1 MPQRV
6 VLRHLNASRAN
17 QVEDFPI
24 EGPGELMIGRDPTC
38 NVRYDPDREDL
49 VSRHHAKIIVDV
61 PDPLSCSLAD
71 LNSRNGTFVNRQRIY
86 ASVKLVPGDV
96 VQLGAG
102 GPEFEFDVDPRPPG
116 ARPTRVASNLPAPML
131 APTRDGALGM
141 PPAPP
146 VPPAPAGV
154 GRATVERMLVE
165 QSRSQTRKFLFIS
178 LIVVLAL
185 AVGALAVWNA
195 RRGKGGG
202 GDVSKGIVPSDIAQ
216 ANTDSVVFFEVGWK
230 LIDMESGRQL
240 NHVYQPNAM
249 KNQDGQ
255 IVPILQGAGGFLPV
269 FVLLPGESNIE
280 PMLTTDEGQ
289 GKYKAI
295 GGAHTGSGFVVSPDG
310 FILTNRHVAA
320 TWHTRYNWPRSDQAG
335 VVYVLD
341 GNLEVKSKRV
351 ISAGQFPAWVPAAA
365 KFVLQGPFDQDSVRL
380 LGRAFKGKNVEG
392 RNDYLDVTFAK
403 NRIRIPAKLAR
414 VSDRIDVAMVKIDL
428 PRSLRKVDLNDNY
441 DTIKPGDPAIVLG
454 YPAISPDV
462 VAVTKSK
469 DTFNPDL
476 AAKVIPDPTISVGN
490 VGRIIRGQEGQSEM
504 VISTFGEVYQL
515 TINSTGG
522 GNSGGPVFDDQGKV
536 IAIYTSGRS
545 ALGDATIS
553 FAVPIR
559 YGMEL
564 MGTSKVLK

>member
-1 MPQRV
+1 MQRV
-6 VLRHLNASRAN
+6 VLRHLNASKVN
-17 QVEDFPI
+17 QVEEFPI
-24 EGPGELMIGRDPTC
+24 EGLSELMIGRDPSC
-38 NVRYDPDREDL
+38 NVKYDPDREDL
-49 VSRHHAKIIVDV
+49 VSRHHAKILIDT
-61 PDPLSCSLAD
+61 PDPISCSVMD

-86 ASVKLVPGDV
+86 SGVKLVPGDI

-102 GPEFEFDVDPRPPG
+102 GPEFQFDVDPRPAG
-116 ARPTRVASNLPAPML
+116 ARPTRVAANLPAPMV
-131 APTRDGALGM
+131 APTREGTLGM

-146 VPPAPAGV
+146 PAAAPAGV
-154 GRATVERMLVE
+154 GKATVERMLVE

-178 LIVVLAL
+178 VIVVLAV
-185 AVGALAVWNA
+185 AVGAFAVWNA
-195 RRGKGGG
+195 RRGKGGAGEG
-202 GDVSKGIVPSDIAQ
+202 GLKGTVPSDIAT

-240 NHVYQPNAM
+240 NHAYQPNAM
-249 KNQDGQ
+249 KNQDDQ

-295 GGAHTGSGFVVSPDG
+295 GGSHTGSGFVVSPDG

-320 TWHTRYNWPRSDQAG
+320 TWHTRYNWHREDQAG

-341 GNLEVKSKRV
+341 ENMEIKTRRV

-365 KFVLQGPFDQDSVRL
+365 RFVLQGPFDQNSVRL
-380 LGRAFKGKNVEG
+380 LGRALKGKYVEG

-414 VSDRIDVAMVKIDL
+414 VSDRIDVAMVKIDI
-428 PRSLRKVDLNDNY
+428 PRSLRKVELNDNY
-441 DTIKPGDPAIVLG
+441 DTIKTGDPAIVLG

-469 DTFNPDL
+469 DTFNPDM

-490 VGRIIRGQEGQSEM
+490 VGRVIRGQEGQSEM
-504 VISTFGEVYQL
+504 VVSTFGEVYQL

-522 GNSGGPVFDDQGKV
+522 GNSGGPVFDENGKV

>member
-1 MPQRV
+1 MQRV
-6 VLRHLNASRAN
+6 VLRHLNASKVN
-17 QVEDFPI
+17 QVEEFPI
-24 EGPGELMIGRDPTC
+24 EGLSELMIGRDPSC
-38 NVRYDPDREDL
+38 NVKYDPDREDL
-49 VSRHHAKIIVDV
+49 VSRHHAKILIDT
-61 PDPLSCSLAD
+61 PDPISCSVMD

-86 ASVKLVPGDV
+86 SGVKLVPGDI

-102 GPEFEFDVDPRPPG
+102 GPEFQFDVDPRPAG
-116 ARPTRVASNLPAPML
+116 ARPTRVAANVPAPMV
-131 APTRDGALGM
+131 APTREGTLGM

-146 VPPAPAGV
+146 PAAAPGGV
-154 GRATVERMLVE
+154 GKATVERMLVQ

-178 LIVVLAL
+178 VVVVLAL
-185 AVGALAVWNA
+185 AVGAVAVWNA
-195 RRGKGGG
+195 RRGKGGTGEG
-202 GDVSKGIVPSDIAQ
+202 GLKGTVPSDIAT

-249 KNQDGQ
+249 KNQDDQ

-295 GGAHTGSGFVVSPDG
+295 GGSHTGSGFVVSPDG

-320 TWHTRYNWPRSDQAG
+320 TWHTRYNWHREDQAG

-341 GNLEVKSKRV
+341 ENLEVKTRRV

-365 KFVLQGPFDQDSVRL
+365 RFVLQGPFDQNSVRL
-380 LGRAFKGKNVEG
+380 LGRALKGKYVEG

-414 VSDRIDVAMVKIDL
+414 VSDRIDVAMVKIDI
-428 PRSLRKVDLNDNY
+428 PRSLRKVELNDNY

-469 DTFNPDL
+469 DTFNPDM

-490 VGRIIRGQEGQSEM
+490 VGRVIRGQEGQSEM
-504 VISTFGEVYQL
+504 VVSTFGEVYQL

-522 GNSGGPVFDDQGKV
+522 GNSGGPVFDESGKV